1 MCTPTHTQH
10 SGILVQSPSYV
21 RLFTTPWT
29 ATRQASLSLTIS
41 LSFPKFM
48 SIASVM
54 PSNHLLLCC
63 PLLLMPSLFISIRAW
78 RVSCSHQV
86 AKVLELQYQS
96 LPNMEKVYTV
106 SKKKT
111 WSDCSSDHQLLLA
124 KFRLNLKKVVKTSR
138 PAWYDLD
145 QIHYDNGAEVTNRF
159 KGLEFVNDLFEEL
172 WTKVWNTVK
181 NLRRNEYV

>member
-1 MCTPTHTQH
+1 M
-10 SGILVQSPSYV
+10 
-21 RLFTTPWT
+21 
-29 ATRQASLSLTIS
+29 
-41 LSFPKFM
+41 
-48 SIASVM
+48 
-54 PSNHLLLCC
+54 
-63 PLLLMPSLFISIRAW
+63 
-78 RVSCSHQV
+78 
-86 AKVLELQYQS
+86 
-96 LPNMEKVYTV
+96 
-106 SKKKT
+106 
-111 WSDCSSDHQLLLA
+111 A